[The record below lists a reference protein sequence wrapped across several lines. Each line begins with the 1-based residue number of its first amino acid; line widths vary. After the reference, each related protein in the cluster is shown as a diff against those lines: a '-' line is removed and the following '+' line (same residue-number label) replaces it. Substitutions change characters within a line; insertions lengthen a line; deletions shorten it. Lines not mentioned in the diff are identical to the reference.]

1 MARAKKDGV
10 YLNVRIETPIYK
22 KLQEVCEEAGQLK
35 TTVVERALAAAFRLL
50 FQNSGYEIGKT
61 DGEKCLDFFH
71 ARLI

>member
-35 TTVVERALAAAFRLL
+35 TTVVERALAAYFEEYDRK
-50 FQNSGYEIGKT
+50 QEILREN
-61 DGEKCLDFFH
+61 DV
-71 ARLI
+71 

>member
-35 TTVVERALAAAFRLL
+35 TTVVERALAAYFEEYGACCVF
-50 FQNSGYEIGKT
+50 
-61 DGEKCLDFFH
+61 
-71 ARLI
+71 

>member
-35 TTVVERALAAAFRLL
+35 TTVVERALAAYFEEYDRK
-50 FQNSGYEIGKT
+50 QE
-61 DGEKCLDFFH
+61 
-71 ARLI
+71 R

>member
-35 TTVVERALAAAFRLL
+35 TKDHR
-50 FQNSGYEIGKT
+50 G
-61 DGEKCLDFFH
+61 
-71 ARLI
+71 

>member
-35 TTVVERALAAAFRLL
+35 TTVRRYCGNMRMMYDHLVLR
-50 FQNSGYEIGKT
+50 
-61 DGEKCLDFFH
+61 
-71 ARLI
+71 